1 MVILTIYDKTI
12 LISIINFV
20 TEIIIN
26 KDLYNL
32 FNKILELVFKEEA
45 F

>member
-1 MVILTIYDKTI
+1 MIYDKNI

-20 TEIIIN
+20 TDIIIN
-26 KDLYNL
+26 KDLHNL
-32 FNKILELVFKEEA
+32 FNKIIELVFKEEA